1 MVYLLLGI
9 VSSVLISIIVRLS
22 QGRIRYNVSMLAVNY
37 AVCLAVAWLY
47 TGAAAP
53 VGEGVAFPLALGAV
67 NGAIYLGGF
76 LLNQLSIRENGV
88 VLSAT
93 FMKLGLLVPMVVAI
107 GFFGERPGIAQLG
120 GFALAVAAI
129 LLINLEKGQSAPPRK
144 GVLVFLL
151 LLGGM
156 GDAMS
161 KVFEELGR
169 GEQGDLFL
177 LLTFASAL
185 VLSVIVVLWR
195 GEKPGLPELLFGVV
209 VGVPNYFSSR
219 FVLLALGELEAV
231 LVYPTYSVGTM
242 LVLLVVGAAAFG
254 ERLASR
260 QRVAMGAIL
269 AALVLLNL

>member
-9 VSSVLISIIVRLS
+9 VSSVLISVIVRLS

-195 GEKPGLPELLFGVV
+195 GEKPGLPELLFGVL

-254 ERLASR
+254 ERLVSR

>member
-9 VSSVLISIIVRLS
+9 VSSVLISVIVRLS

-195 GEKPGLPELLFGVV
+195 GEKPGLPELLFGVL